1 MIIKFNVQGQTLGA
15 SCHSAII
22 SRSQD
27 YLKAEFCFS
36 DDWDNTIRIA
46 QFVRGDLKYNIMLD
60 SNNSCLVPWE
70 LLTSSGTFTVTV
82 WANNYPNQDNLIIT
96 ANKVSVNVF
105 PDGLDENLIPKD
117 PTQGMEGEIVTTCL
131 QAAEEAKNS
140 ASSAANSASDALEYK
155 NSASASAASASESA
169 ATASDSASVATTKA
183 NEASASASNASVSET
198 NAADSATSASG
209 SASQALGYKND
220 ASASAT
226 SAEQYAQA
234 ALDSAN
240 AAAQSASVLANS
252 PHFEIDDNG
261 ELYLVYH
268 S

>member
-1 MIIKFNVQGQTLGA
+1 MIIKFNVQEQTLGA

-36 DDWDNTIRIA
+36 TDWNNAIRIA
-46 QFVRGDLKYNIMLD
+46 QFVRDDLKYNIILD
-60 SNNSCLVPWE
+60 SDNTCFVPWE
-70 LLTSSGTFTVTV
+70 LLTSQGTFTVTV

-96 ANKVSVNVF
+96 TNKVSINVF
-105 PDGLDENLIPKD
+105 PDGLDEDLIPKD

-140 ASSAANSASDALEYK
+140 ATESANSAS
-155 NSASASAASASESA
+155 
-169 ATASDSASVATTKA
+169 
-183 NEASASASNASVSET
+183 EASISATNASNSET
-198 NAADSATSASG
+198 NASNSATSASG
-209 SASQALGYKND
+209 SASEALGYKND

-226 SAEQYAQA
+226 LAEQYSQS
-234 ALDSAN
+234 ALESAN

-252 PHFEIDDNG
+252 PHFEFDGD
-261 ELYLVYH
+261 ELFLVYN

>member
-1 MIIKFNVQGQTLGA
+1 MIIKFNVQEQTLGA

-36 DDWDNTIRIA
+36 KDWDNAIRIA
-46 QFVRGDLKYNIMLD
+46 QFVRDDLKYNIMLD
-60 SNNSCLVPWE
+60 SDNTCFVPWE
-70 LLTSSGTFTVTV
+70 LLTSQGTFTVTV

-96 ANKVSVNVF
+96 TNKVSINVF
-105 PDGLDENLIPKD
+105 PDGLDEDLIPKD

-140 ASSAANSASDALEYK
+140 ATESANSASEALEYK
-155 NSASASAASASESA
+155 DSALASSTSASESALSASASATIA
-169 ATASDSASVATTKA
+169 ANKS
-183 NEASASASNASVSET
+183 NEASISATNASNSET
-198 NAADSATSASG
+198 NASNSATSASG
-209 SASQALGYKND
+209 SASEALGYKNN

-226 SAEQYAQA
+226 LAERYSQSALE
-234 ALDSAN
+234 SAN

-252 PHFEIDDNG
+252 PHFEFDGD
-261 ELYLVYH
+261 ELFLVYN